1 MSGTEAVLEEP
12 DKAQPGRQSEPQSKQ
27 PSTGADT
34 SPAPAADSRNMY
46 ESSPTSTAFRPVK
59 AVLRELGLTTLYS
72 SLIDTKILILQRFV
86 RLFAYG
92 GTTLILASYLSD
104 LGNSDQRIGLF
115 MTLTLIGDVFIS
127 FLLTLVADGLGR
139 RWILVLGAGLMA
151 VSGIVFGLSGN
162 FWILLAGAILGVI
175 SPA

>member
-1 MSGTEAVLEEP
+1 MSGTEAIMDDP
-12 DKAQPGRQSEPQSKQ
+12 DKAQSGHQSEWPTNK
-27 PSTGADT
+27 PSIGAGAA
-34 SPAPAADSRNMY
+34 SGPAAGSRDTP
-46 ESSPTSTAFRPVK
+46 ESSLSSTALRPVK
-59 AVLRELGLTTLYS
+59 AVIRELGLTTLYS
-72 SLIDTKILILQRFV
+72 CAIDTKILILQRFV

-92 GTTLILASYLSD
+92 GSTLILASYLSD